1 MVDES
6 QIDREMSCLKTSLN
20 PAFLQRTG
28 APVYLYL
35 SPQTSVQALSFA
47 NGIPPFDQL
56 LLPPPPVL
64 LRIFD
69 IDIEKG
75 GEVTKEMIAL
85 IVEWSPANID
95 ARYRAALQEL
105 EGLKS
110 QDSGKEL
117 RDSETDVNYAH
128 EAIWYS
134 LSSKE
139 QVAFATVEGSM
150 AKSLEW
156 DTKPRLLAAVGFTL
170 SGTETSAKQPITA
183 GKKAASASDSKG
195 KEIRRGASTQ
205 LARWPV
211 LALDN
216 PATAE
221 ISKCKLL
228 RYHFDIDILGVRF
241 LPTSQ
246 ADQLSEYILQ
256 VSAFWQGKAKDL
268 QLALSSSD
276 FPAPNVIARFS
287 ETEPVRG
294 LADTLVPVL
303 KQLCFPSMDRCCQT
317 C

>member
-64 LRIFD
+64 LRLFD

-85 IVEWSPANID
+85 IVEWSPKNID

-105 EGLKS
+105 EGLRS
-110 QDSGKEL
+110 QDNDKEL
-117 RDSETDVNYAH
+117 RNSETDVNYAH

-170 SGTETSAKQPITA
+170 GGTETSTKQPILA
-183 GKKAASASDSKG
+183 GKKAASASESKG
-195 KEIRRGASTQ
+195 KEMRREASTQ
-205 LARWPV
+205 LAHWPV

-216 PATAE
+216 PATVE
-221 ISKCKLL
+221 VSKCKLL

-287 ETEPVRG
+287 ETEPVRR
-294 LADTLVPVL
+294 LADTLILVL
-303 KQLCFPSMDRCCQT
+303 KQFCFP
-317 C
+317 